1 MSEAAQTP
9 LLVDKQATHWV
20 LTLNRPDKRNAL
32 SGDLIEA
39 LLSAVQQA
47 KAQQVPLLVL
57 QGAGGGVEVRAVDE
71 DRQPVGGMKHGRSR
85 RKR

>member
-1 MSEAAQTP
+1 MSEAASTP

-39 LLSAVQQA
+39 LLSAVQ
-47 KAQQVPLLVL
+47 
-57 QGAGGGVEVRAVDE
+57 
-71 DRQPVGGMKHGRSR
+71 
-85 RKR
+85 